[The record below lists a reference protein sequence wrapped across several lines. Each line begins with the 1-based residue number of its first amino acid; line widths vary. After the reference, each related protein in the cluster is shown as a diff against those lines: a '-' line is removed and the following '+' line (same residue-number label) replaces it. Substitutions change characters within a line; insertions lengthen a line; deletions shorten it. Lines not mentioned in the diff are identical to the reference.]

1 MPWDTSMKKLTS
13 EEKAHIV
20 FSRFKCPDTKLG
32 TKYSLGGLYV
42 QSIVKHVS
50 VNALSIIQNKIPN
63 AVIPGEGVD
72 YDLVTDSKRLGI
84 TREHVIPVEDLFN
97 HFYGLNQAHTLTEK
111 TILDFL
117 PKLEI
122 AIITAEEN
130 KKFKGGLSNKM
141 PPGWWDST
149 DLDPFDRYRAA
160 GLEDSIWAT
169 EFLQNTAMKKT
180 RKLSRPSGRKGK

>member
-1 MPWDTSMKKLTS
+1 MPWDISMKDLPS

-42 QSIVKHVS
+42 QSIVNHVS
-50 VNALSIIQNKIPN
+50 VNALSIIRNKIPN

-84 TREHVIPVEDLFN
+84 TREHVIPVEALFN
-97 HFYGLNQAHTLTEK
+97 HFYGLNKAHTLTEK
-111 TILDFL
+111 TILGFL
-117 PKLEI
+117 PKLEV
-122 AIITAEEN
+122 AIITKEEN
-130 KKFKGGLSNKM
+130 KKFTGGLSNKM
-141 PPGWWDST
+141 PPGWWNST

-160 GLEDSIWAT
+160 GLDDSIWAT

-180 RKLSRPSGRKGK
+180 QKKSRSTGRKGK